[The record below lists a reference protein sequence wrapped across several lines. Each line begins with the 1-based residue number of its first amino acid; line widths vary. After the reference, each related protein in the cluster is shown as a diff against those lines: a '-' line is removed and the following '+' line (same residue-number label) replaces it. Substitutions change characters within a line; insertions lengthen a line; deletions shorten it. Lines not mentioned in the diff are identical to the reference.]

1 MATAPR
7 SHTLDGPIR
16 LISRGAFD
24 PKDIVET
31 WETDTGP
38 IRVEFSSD
46 GVRHVVEPGYEDDR
60 LALEDVLPDLNRLL
74 APKGVAFVSLAFERA
89 WISVV
94 TPEEQMGL
102 KALGV
107 PVHLGAG

>member
-1 MATAPR
+1 M
-7 SHTLDGPIR
+7 
-16 LISRGAFD
+16 
-24 PKDIVET
+24 
-31 WETDTGP
+31 TDTAP
-38 IRVEFSSD
+38 IRVELSSD
-46 GVRHVVEPGYEDDR
+46 GVRHVVEPGYEDDW
-60 LALEDVLPDLNRLL
+60 LVLEDVLPDLNRLL
-74 APKGVAFVSLAFERA
+74 APKGVAFVSLAFDQRA